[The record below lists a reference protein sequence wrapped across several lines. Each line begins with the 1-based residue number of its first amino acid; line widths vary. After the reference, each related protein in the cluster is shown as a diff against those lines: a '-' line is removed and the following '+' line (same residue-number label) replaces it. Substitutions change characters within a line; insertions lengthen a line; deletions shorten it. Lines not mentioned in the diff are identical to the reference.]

1 MKKTYQ
7 TLVLEF
13 QVFTERDVLAASIE
27 QTDNVKSGLWDSWFS
42 E

>member
-1 MKKTYQ
+1 MKQTYQ
-7 TLVLEF
+7 TPILEF
-13 QVFTERDVLAASIE
+13 QVFTANDILTASIE